1 MVDGCLQGLRG
12 TLEDSLWARKEGEPQ
27 PVVMGVSAEGM
38 QGAEKGSSLR
48 LDFGPMPCQSVILQ
62 PRLLP
67 RELSPWRFRL
77 VFPEQEAE
85 VPSSPSEDREAWEL
99 SPEHR
104 PGQLPN
110 CTHTL
115 TDLPLLVTPHSGPPQ
130 LAGASEITETFA
142 PQGQYTCLACATA
155 PASQNSTSLSLSLL
169 HTGALQAPVQALPA
183 RGSVGAGEALVHSSS
198 PSPALL
204 SSGGPCPSGPPILPA
219 RSAGLGRAK
228 RDL

>member
-1 MVDGCLQGLRG
+1 MVDGCLQGLRR
-12 TLEDSLWARKEGEPQ
+12 TLSDSLWTRKEGEPQ
-27 PVVMGVSAEGM
+27 QVEMGVSAEGM

-104 PGQLPN
+104 PG
-110 CTHTL
+110 
-115 TDLPLLVTPHSGPPQ
+115 
-130 LAGASEITETFA
+130 
-142 PQGQYTCLACATA
+142 
-155 PASQNSTSLSLSLL
+155 
-169 HTGALQAPVQALPA
+169 
-183 RGSVGAGEALVHSSS
+183 
-198 PSPALL
+198 
-204 SSGGPCPSGPPILPA
+204 
-219 RSAGLGRAK
+219 
-228 RDL
+228 